1 MITIPAR
8 GLKLQ
13 YPSSAIAASVH
24 GSYENSMAKLL
35 ICNAGAVSGVQGSLQ
50 SLFQTLSYVV
60 GIAMHRAEDFTW
72 LMAGSVSI
80 VTIAATTFTT
90 FAMRFHGA
98 AASGGTLVSG
108 KFTLVPHSD
117 NAIEMTKAS
126 GDSADVKLQSTEL
139 K

>member
-1 MITIPAR
+1 
-8 GLKLQ
+8 
-13 YPSSAIAASVH
+13 
-24 GSYENSMAKLL
+24 
-35 ICNAGAVSGVQGSLQ
+35 
-50 SLFQTLSYVV
+50 
-60 GIAMHRAEDFTW
+60 MHRAEDFTW

-98 AASGGTLVSG
+98 AASGGTLESG

-117 NAIEMTKAS
+117 SADRSDLEMTKAS
-126 GDSADVKLQSTEL
+126 GDSADVNLQSTEL